1 MRVDGYAPIREYGAL
16 GDGRTVAL
24 VATDGA
30 VDWLCLPNLDS
41 PSVFGAVIDADRG
54 GRFSLAPTVPF
65 ETERRYV
72 PGTNVLETTFRT
84 AQGTVRLT
92 DALLLPNGGLEP
104 LRELARRVEGLA
116 GTVPMA
122 WRMEPR
128 FGYGLGSSRIDT
140 RGGVPVATAG
150 VDALA
155 LRAWEAGEPQLADGS
170 IGGSFEAREG
180 SRSLLCLSAAHQE
193 PLVLPRREETEARLD
208 ATTAFWRRWS
218 EARSYEGP
226 WADGVLRSALAL
238 KLLVFA
244 PTGAI
249 TAAPTT
255 SLPEALGGERN
266 WDYRFCWI
274 RDSAFALEALLDLG
288 CAPEADS
295 FFWWLLHASQR
306 SRPRLEVLYGLDGRG
321 GEEERSLPL
330 AGYRGSRPVRV
341 GNAASG
347 QEQLDIY
354 GDLLQTAWL
363 YVRAGHK
370 LDRDAGKR
378 LARTADLVCS
388 IWRRRDRGLWEVRSE
403 PRHFTQSK
411 MMCFVALDRACRLAE
426 RGAVPGDH
434 VERWKRE
441 AAEIRRF
448 VETECF
454 SAEQGAYVRS
464 AGSDELD
471 AAVLLASILGYTDG
485 DDSRLVS
492 TIEVIRREL
501 GRGPFVA
508 RYTGEDGLSGREGC
522 FLACSFWLVEALAR
536 AGKAQEAG
544 ELMGGLVAQANDVG
558 LFAEEIDPA
567 TGEFLGNF
575 PQGLT
580 HLALVSAA
588 RACMDAGR

>member
-1 MRVDGYAPIREYGAL
+1 MRVDGYAPIREYAAL

-24 VATDGA
+24 VAGDGA

-41 PSVFGAVIDADRG
+41 PSVFGAVVDADRG
-54 GRFSLAPTVPF
+54 GRFALAPTVPF

-116 GTVPMA
+116 GAVPMA
-122 WRMEPR
+122 WRLEPR
-128 FGYGLGSSRIDT
+128 FEYGLRSPRIDR

-150 VDALA
+150 IDALA
-155 LRAWEAGEPQLADGS
+155 LRAWESGEPQLADGS
-170 IGGSFEAREG
+170 ITGSFDARDG

-218 EARSYEGP
+218 EARSCEGP
-226 WADGVLRSALAL
+226 WADDVLRSALAL

-249 TAAPTT
+249 AAAPTT
-255 SLPEALGGERN
+255 SLPEELGGERN

-274 RDSAFALEALLDLG
+274 RDSAFALSALLDLG

-330 AGYRGSRPVRV
+330 DGYRGSRPVRV

-363 YVRAGHK
+363 YVRAGNG
-370 LDRDAGKR
+370 LERDAGKR
-378 LARTADLVCS
+378 LAKTADLVCS
-388 IWRRRDRGLWEVRSE
+388 IWRRPDRGLWEVRSE

-426 RGAVPGDH
+426 SGAVPRDH
-434 VERWKRE
+434 ADRWTRE

-448 VETECF
+448 VETACF
-454 SAEQGAYVRS
+454 SAEKGAYVRS

-471 AAVLLASILGYTDG
+471 AAVLLASILGYTSGEDP
-485 DDSRLVS
+485 RLVS
-492 TIEVIRREL
+492 TIDVIRRDL

-536 AGKAQEAG
+536 AGKAEEAG
-544 ELMGGLVAQANDVG
+544 ELMEELLAQANDVG

-588 RACMDAGR
+588 RACMDAGG